1 MGDAADP
8 RCADEGLPHPQLAPL
23 SIPCLDAAFDLEPKE
38 LCDPMLIA

>member
-8 RCADEGLPHPQLAPL
+8 RCADERLPHPRVAPL
-23 SIPCLDAAFDLEPKE
+23 SIPCLDGALDLEPEE